1 MQTKLISTILAL
13 QPLFPVFVYF
23 SVLTGH
29 PPLWLSLTIAVIPLG
44 ISYWYSRQIIRRTLF
59 DMPILFF
66 VGGTLVG
73 FIVSPDKQ
81 VGLGYFASTVA
92 SILVYFGITNN
103 SGASKRYWFWT
114 GGIMC
119 LITMVLSLW
128 FFSQSVHRVLSFNQ
142 WAFNLFAG
150 LPKTVGPVLNLHTI
164 GALLAVMIPPLFV
177 MVFLKN
183 RISLRIIILTL
194 FLLFSMML
202 FLSDSGTGWLAIIVG
217 MTFILVCWQKKLL
230 WILIPTEGVIT
241 GAAVLFYDKIEWL
254 RTTFSTSSFMSRI
267 ELWRNTI
274 TLLKGKA
281 AITGLGSGSWLSVY
295 NTHYSNSVAHVHNSY
310 LQLYCDA
317 GVLGFIAM
325 ILAAVIFIRF
335 SINLLKLHQQHP
347 LYWIGIGLIG
357 TVISGAVFAIFDVT
371 YSVTDVTKTGYIDL
385 GLPLLWIGAALISV
399 INNKLLER

>member
-1 MQTKLISTILAL
+1 
-13 QPLFPVFVYF
+13 
-23 SVLTGH
+23 
-29 PPLWLSLTIAVIPLG
+29 
-44 ISYWYSRQIIRRTLF
+44 
-59 DMPILFF
+59 
-66 VGGTLVG
+66 
-73 FIVSPDKQ
+73 
-81 VGLGYFASTVA
+81 
-92 SILVYFGITNN
+92 
-103 SGASKRYWFWT
+103 
-114 GGIMC
+114 
-119 LITMVLSLW
+119 MVLSLW

-150 LPKTVGPVLNLHTI
+150 LPKTAGPVLNLHTI
-164 GALLAVMIPPLFV
+164 AALLAVMIPPLFV

-194 FLLFSMML
+194 FLFFSVVL
-202 FLSDSGTGWLAIIVG
+202 FLSDSGTGWLAIIVS
-217 MTFILVCWQKKLL
+217 MTFILVCWRKKLL
-230 WILIPTEGVIT
+230 WILIPTEGIIT
-241 GAAVLFYDKIEWL
+241 GAAVLFYDKLEWL
-254 RTTFSTSSFMSRI
+254 RTTFSTSSFMDRV

-295 NTHYSNSVAHVHNSY
+295 NTHYSNTVAHVHNSY